1 MTAPSPLTR
10 KLGIKPGLRT
20 VVLNAPDG
28 AIDALDPLPDGASVS
43 AAAID
48 GPGDVVAVFVRDAA
62 EVDAWV
68 AKAAASVG
76 PGGRLWVVYP
86 KGGKSAGTDINRD
99 ILHERLEE
107 RGLIAV
113 AMVAYDDRWS
123 AMRFR
128 VADEAVPDR

>member
-1 MTAPSPLTR
+1 MTTPSPLTR

-28 AIDALDPLPDGASVS
+28 AIHALDPLPDGASV
-43 AAAID
+43 AAATGD
-48 GPGDVVAVFVRDAA
+48 VPGDVVAVFVRDAA

-68 AKAAASVG
+68 AIAAASVA
-76 PGGRLWVVYP
+76 PSGRLWVVYP

-99 ILHERLEE
+99 ILHARLQE
-107 RGLIAV
+107 RGLTGV
-113 AMVAYDDRWS
+113 TLVAYDDRWS

-128 VADEAVPDR
+128 TAEETGG